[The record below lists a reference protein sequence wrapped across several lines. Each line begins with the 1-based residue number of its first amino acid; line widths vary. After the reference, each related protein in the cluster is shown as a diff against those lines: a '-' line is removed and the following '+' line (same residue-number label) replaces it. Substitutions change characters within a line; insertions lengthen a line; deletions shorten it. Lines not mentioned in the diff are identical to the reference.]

1 MAAGSKL
8 VVRVVNA
15 RNLMAKDGQGSSSAF
30 VQVVFDGQRKATRS
44 IMRDLNP
51 TWDETLEFPVADFDD
66 MNNEI
71 LEINV
76 FNNSRRPAGKKG
88 KFLGRVCLH
97 GSTFVKKGQEQL
109 NYYKLDKR
117 GLFSL
122 VRGELGLM
130 IYYTDEHDGSKAS
143 NEGTDVSH
151 ATREPAIME
160 RGASSGL
167 RLASHADREALHQER
182 GVNAQQVAARATKS
196 TQNEGGGSSSAHRV
210 TTNGE
215 RGAWHEERVAHKST
229 GLKRKMGS
237 KAENERPIASEHATK
252 PPTKTAHA
260 SQTRPSLPLVAA
272 QPGEQPLNVTA
283 SSGPPPIRR
292 PPTVRF
298 NVPTSDLPATAA
310 ESSRQ
315 PPSPHSVTTKLD
327 EQNIAT
333 QENSTSCET
342 SRVSLSPKLELKPA
356 ETEIFLSSP
365 IPQPNVTLPN
375 TMEPQEPAA
384 DIQPETWPTSTYTS
398 LNELETP
405 LTQAES
411 HLETSTLPSQPDILA
426 ATGDTTDAQPSI
438 EVFEKATKEEEMHFD
453 MDLKVQTSVEGL
465 LSMKIPLNEAVQ
477 RSTVEDDYAP
487 ENSAQ
492 ALDDEQ
498 AHSSD
503 LVEKMHYLFVRVVKA
518 RSLIAKDV
526 MVIPHPYTQVTLGN
540 QHGKTKVIPNTLYPE
555 WNQVFAFGSHIHAG
569 TLEVSLWD
577 QNSPPSQDTF
587 LGAVFFDLS
596 EIPKRMPPESFLA
609 PQWYR
614 LEPKHGE
621 IGTVSGDI
629 MLSVWIGTQSDEA
642 FPDAWQSDTGGY
654 NASMRSKIYLSPKL
668 WYLRL
673 NVIEAQDLQTP
684 DTPRRLPE
692 VSVQVQLGFQTTR
705 TRVAKRRSVSPFWN
719 EDLMLVASEPLE
731 DLVLISVED
740 HQGPD
745 KYEVIGTVQIPLE
758 QVEKRIDD
766 RQVATRW
773 FILQHEWGSSTDE
786 ASKFQGRI
794 HLRICLEG
802 GYHVMDEAAHLS
814 SDMRPSAK
822 QLWNAPIGVLE
833 LGILGA
839 QNLQPMK
846 NKDGHGTTD
855 AYCVAKYGPKWV
867 RTRTILDSLS
877 PRWNEQYTWEVYDP
891 CTVLTLC
898 VFDNG
903 DLEHTQHQQRN
914 TIVHSRIGKIRVRLS
929 TLEAERAYTMSYPLL
944 VLQPVAGL
952 KKVGDMEVV
961 IRFSCVSMFSLIH
974 TYKQPLLPRMHYLHP
989 LSMQQ
994 QEVLRTTAMKLVALR
1009 LSWCEPPLK
1018 PEVVQY
1024 MLDAESARWSMRRSK
1039 ANWFRIS
1046 NMLGGFYAIMRWMKD
1061 IQQWRNPVT
1070 TLLVHVLFIILLC
1083 YPELILPTIF
1093 FYMFLIGIWQL
1104 RSRTRSPPHIDP
1116 RLSQPDVIDHDD
1128 LDEEFDTQ
1136 PTSKPAHIVKLRY
1149 ERLRSIAGRIQMF
1162 LGDVAT
1168 QGERMHGLLTWR
1180 DPRATA
1186 IFVIFCFFTAVW
1198 LYIAPFKLATFLVG
1212 IHFLRHPRF
1221 RDPLPSTLLNF
1232 FQRLPAQS
1240 DRIL

>member
-1 MAAGSKL
+1 MVAGTKL
-8 VVRVVNA
+8 VVRVVSA
-15 RNLMAKDGQGSSSAF
+15 RNLMPKDGEGSSSAF
-30 VQVVFDGQRKATRS
+30 VQAIFDGQRKATRS
-44 IMRDLNP
+44 IMKELNP
-51 TWDETLEFPVADFDD
+51 TWDETLEFPINDFDD
-66 MNNEI
+66 MTNEI

-76 FNNSRRPAGKKG
+76 FDNSRRPAGKKG

-97 GSTFVKKGQEQL
+97 GSTFVRKGQEQL
-109 NYYKLDKR
+109 NYYRLDKR

-130 IYYTDEHDGSKAS
+130 IYYTDEHDDNAAS
-143 NEGTDVSH
+143 NEARDVSN
-151 ATREPAIME
+151 APRAPANTD
-160 RGASSGL
+160 RGASIEQRVAPRAL
-167 RLASHADREALHQER
+167 REVLNQNTSASVQR
-182 GVNAQQVAARATKS
+182 VAARGKGK
-196 TQNEGGGSSSAHRV
+196 QNEEGGASVSQRV
-210 TTNGE
+210 TANAD
-215 RGAWHEERVAHKST
+215 RGPQNEERVVHNRT
-229 GLKRKMGS
+229 RLKRKMVLRTEAM
-237 KAENERPIASEHATK
+237 AENETNITASENGIKSAAKITIV
-252 PPTKTAHA
+252 T
-260 SQTRPSLPLVAA
+260 QTLPSLLPT
-272 QPGEQPLNVTA
+272 GEQPLNATP
-283 SSGPPPIRR
+283 SSGPPPSRR

-298 NVPTSDLPATAA
+298 NVPPPALATTPV
-310 ESSRQ
+310 EHSRQ
-315 PPSPHSVTTKLD
+315 PPSPHSHATKLD
-327 EQNIAT
+327 ELHIGSTKN
-333 QENSTSCET
+333 ENSTSCET
-342 SRVSLSPKLELKPA
+342 SLSCSPPNLESKTADTRTNLVSPESPPPQSKKK
-356 ETEIFLSSP
+356 
-365 IPQPNVTLPN
+365 QPNMV
-375 TMEPQEPAA
+375 EPQEPETE
-384 DIQPETWPTSTYTS
+384 ILPETQPSYTS
-398 LNELETP
+398 PNEQETP
-405 LTQAES
+405 LTHAES
-411 HLETSTLPSQPDILA
+411 QIETSTLLSPPEILPCMA
-426 ATGDTTDAQPSI
+426 DVQPSV
-438 EVFEKATKEEEMHFD
+438 EVFESASEQEEMFFD
-453 MDLKVQTSVEGL
+453 MKPIIQTTGQSVR
-465 LSMKIPLNEAVQ
+465 SIKIAMNEEAVQ
-477 RSTVEDDYAP
+477 PCISEENYAA
-487 ENSAQ
+487 ENLLS
-492 ALDDEQ
+492 DEL
-498 AHSSD
+498 ASSPD
-503 LVEKMHYLFVRVVKA
+503 LEEKMQYLFARVVKA
-518 RSLIAKDV
+518 RSFITKDV
-526 MVIPHPYTQVTLGN
+526 MVSPHPYARIILGN
-540 QHGKTKVIPNTLYPE
+540 KHAKTKIIPNTLYPE
-555 WNQVFAFGSHIHAG
+555 WNQVFAFESHVNAG

-577 QNSPPSQDTF
+577 HNAPPLLDTF

-596 EIPKRMPPESFLA
+596 EVPKRAPPDSSLA

-629 MLSVWIGTQSDEA
+629 MLSVWIGTQNDEA
-642 FPDAWQSDTGGY
+642 YPDAWHSDTGEY

-684 DTPRRLPE
+684 DTPRQLPE
-692 VSVQVQLGFQTTR
+692 VSVKVQLGFQMTR

-731 DLVLISVED
+731 DFVLLSVED

-745 KYEVIGTVQIPLE
+745 KFEVIGTAQIPLE

-766 RQVATRW
+766 RQVATQW
-773 FILQHEWGSSTDE
+773 FNLQYGWDSTD
-786 ASKFQGRI
+786 ATTKFQGRL

-814 SDMRPSAK
+814 SDTRPSAK
-822 QLWNAPIGVLE
+822 QLWKEPLGVLE

-839 QNLQPMK
+839 QNLLPVK

-903 DLEHTQHQQRN
+903 DLHRTPDQQRN
-914 TIVHSRIGKIRVRLS
+914 NKLHTRIGKIRLRLS

-944 VLQPVAGL
+944 VLQPGAGL
-952 KKVGDMEVV
+952 KKVGDLEVV
-961 IRFSCVSMFSLIH
+961 MRFSCVSMFSLIH
-974 TYKQPLLPRMHYLHP
+974 TYAQPLLPRMHYLHP

-994 QEVLRTTAMKLVALR
+994 QEVLCTTAMKLVALR
-1009 LSWCEPPLK
+1009 LSQSEPPLK

-1024 MLDAESARWSMRRSK
+1024 MLDVESALWSMRRSK

-1046 NMLGGFYAIMRWMKD
+1046 NMLGGFYAILRWMKD
-1061 IQQWRNPVT
+1061 IRQWRNPVT
-1070 TLLVHVLFIILLC
+1070 TLLVHALFIILLC

-1093 FYMFLIGIWQL
+1093 FYMFLIGIWQF

-1116 RLSQPDVIDHDD
+1116 CLSQADVIDQDD

-1136 PTSKPAHIVKLRY
+1136 PTTRPAHIVKLRY
-1149 ERLRSIAGRIQMF
+1149 ERLRGIAGRIQMV
-1162 LGDVAT
+1162 LGDIAT

-1198 LYIAPFKLATFLVG
+1198 LYIAPFKLAAFLVG

-1221 RDPLPSTLLNF
+1221 RDPLPSTHLNF